1 MGSNT
6 QYVYSREAMLKII
19 SDPGSVRIKIC
30 PKIEQEG
37 DGPVEYDEVIESR
50 SFVLD
55 DWFSANLLLKEIRAM
70 RDRTWGKP
78 E

>member
-6 QYVYSREAMLKII
+6 QYVYGHEAMLKII
-19 SDPGSVRIKIC
+19 SDPGTVSIKVC
-30 PKIEQEG
+30 PKIEVEG
-37 DGPVEYDEVIESR
+37 DGPIEYDEVVEAR
-50 SFVLD
+50 TFVLN
-55 DWFSANLLLKEIRAM
+55 DWFSANLLLKEIRSM